1 MNRRDFLH
9 TAGCMSALVAASPAM
24 LSATESGT
32 KPFVAGI
39 SGKSVLEMQRNI
51 PIIEE
56 TDVAVVGG
64 GIAGVAAALAAA
76 RLGARTALI
85 EKETALGGLATLG
98 NVIVYL
104 PLCDGMGR
112 QVIGGIGEE
121 LLHLSVRD
129 GFRKIPACWD
139 KGGNPEQRKK
149 TRFRVDFNPASF
161 MLDMEEL
168 LLKHKVRIWYDT
180 RFCDVVREDG
190 RVSALLLENKSG
202 RLAMNCRTV
211 VDASGDADV
220 CARAGEPTESLRTN
234 VECGWF
240 YHLES
245 GAEIKETQD
254 TEEDVG
260 NEERPKSS
268 KKGGTR
274 LVVNAMSKPF
284 PEDPRRLP
292 PDTRGY
298 AGDNGHDTTEFVLA
312 THEMIRKRL
321 SDLRAKAKGK
331 SEIYPAILPLVP
343 SFRMTRRLIGD
354 LEIQYK
360 DDHRYFD
367 DAVGMTG
374 NWRKNGP
381 VYFIPYKSLT
391 GVKNSNLVTAG
402 RCISSAGAAWDVTR
416 VIPTCAVTGE
426 AAGTAAAIACSQTG
440 GKLKEVNI
448 QTLQSQLRKQG
459 VMIDRSLADK

>member
-9 TAGCMSALVAASPAM
+9 TAGCMSALAATSPMM
-24 LSATESGT
+24 LSAAESGSRPPVT
-32 KPFVAGI
+32 GI
-39 SGKSVLEMQRNI
+39 SGKSVLEMQKSI

-76 RLGARTALI
+76 RLGARTVLI

-104 PLCDGMGR
+104 PICDGMGR

-121 LLHLSVRD
+121 LLRLSVRD
-129 GFRKIPACWD
+129 GFRKIPACWEKD
-139 KGGNPEQRKK
+139 GNPEQRKK
-149 TRFRVDFNPASF
+149 SRFRVDFNPASL

-168 LLKHKVRIWYDT
+168 LLKHNVRIWYDT

-202 RLAMNCRTV
+202 RVAMNCRTV

-220 CARAGEPTESLRTN
+220 CARAGEPTESLPTN

-240 YHLES
+240 YHLEK
-245 GAEIKETQD
+245 GAEIKAD
-254 TEEDVG
+254 PEEDVG

-268 KKGGTR
+268 KGGGTR
-274 LVVNAMSKPF
+274 LAVNAMSKPF
-284 PEDPRRLP
+284 SADPRKLS

-298 AGDNGHDTTEFVLA
+298 AGDDGRDTTEFVLA
-312 THEMIRKRL
+312 THEMIRKKI

-343 SFRMTRRLIGD
+343 SFRMTRRLVGD

-360 DDHRYFD
+360 DDHRYSD

-374 NWRKNGP
+374 DWRKNGP
-381 VYFIPYKSLT
+381 VYFIPY
-391 GVKNSNLVTAG
+391 
-402 RCISSAGAAWDVTR
+402 R
-416 VIPTCAVTGE
+416 
-426 AAGTAAAIACSQTG
+426 
-440 GKLKEVNI
+440 
-448 QTLQSQLRKQG
+448 
-459 VMIDRSLADK
+459 

>member
-1 MNRRDFLH
+1 
-9 TAGCMSALVAASPAM
+9 MSVLAAASPM
-24 LSATESGT
+24 TVSGEESNS
-32 KPFVAGI
+32 KVSRPRV
-39 SGKSVLEMQRNI
+39 SGERLLEMQKNI
-51 PIIEE
+51 PVIED

-76 RLGARTALI
+76 RLGARTSLI

-121 LLHLSVRD
+121 LLRLSVRD
-129 GFRKIPACWD
+129 GFRKIPSCWE
-139 KGGNPEQRKK
+139 KGGDPEQRKK

-168 LLKHKVRIWYDT
+168 LLKSNVRIWYDT
-180 RFCDVVREDG
+180 RFCDVVREGG

-202 RLAMNCRTV
+202 RVAMKCRTV

-220 CARAGEPTESLRTN
+220 CTRAGEPTESLRTN

-245 GAEIKETQD
+245 GVETKEGED
-254 TEEDVG
+254 SGEDVG
-260 NEERPKSS
+260 NEETPKSS
-268 KKGGTR
+268 KKGAMR
-274 LVVNAMSKPF
+274 LIVNAMSKPF
-284 PEDPRRLP
+284 PEDPRKIP
-292 PDTRGY
+292 SGIRGY
-298 AGDNGHDTTEFVLA
+298 AGDDGRDTTEFILA
-312 THEMIRKRL
+312 THEMIRKKI
-321 SDLRAKAKGK
+321 SDLRAKTKGK

-343 SFRMTRRLIGD
+343 SFRMTCRLAGD
-354 LEIQYK
+354 VEIQYK
-360 DDHRYFD
+360 DDHRYCD

-391 GVKNSNLVTAG
+391 GVMNSNLVTAG

-426 AAGTAAAIACSQTG
+426 AAGTAAAIACSQTEG
-440 GKLKEVNI
+440 NLKDVNI
-448 QTLQSQLRKQG
+448 QNLQAQLLKQG
-459 VMIDRSLADK
+459 VMIDRPMGSK